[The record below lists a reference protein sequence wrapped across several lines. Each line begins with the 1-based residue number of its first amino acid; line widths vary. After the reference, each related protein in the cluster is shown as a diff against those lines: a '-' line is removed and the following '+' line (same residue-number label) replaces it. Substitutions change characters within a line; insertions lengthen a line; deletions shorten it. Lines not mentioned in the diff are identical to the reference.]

1 MEKRPGMTARLLES
15 REIAPE
21 VRHLVLEVEDSLSFS
36 YVPGQFASLT
46 AEIDGS
52 PITRAYSFASTA
64 CGNRIELCLNRVLE
78 GKFSPYLFDLQ
89 PGERV
94 QMTGPWGGFIFR
106 QPVEDSILVATGT
119 GIVPFRA
126 MLQDQLSRDSVHRY
140 TLIFGVRYEGSLLYR
155 DEFEQLGRDH
165 PNFHFRPTLSRPE
178 PGWTGSTGHVQ
189 AHLFEAIGERRDVNV
204 FICGLKAMVDDVRS
218 ILKLSGFD
226 RKRIIHEKY
235 D

>member
-1 MEKRPGMTARLLES
+1 MTARLLES

-21 VRHLVLEVEDSLSFS
+21 VRHLVFEVEDSLSFS

-46 AEIDGS
+46 AEINGS
-52 PITRAYSFASTA
+52 PITRAYSFASPA
-64 CGNRIELCLNRVLE
+64 CGNRIELCLNLVHE

-89 PGERV
+89 PGDRV

-126 MLQDQLSRDSVHRY
+126 MLREQLSRDSVHQY
-140 TLIFGVRYEGSLLYR
+140 TLIFGVRYEHGLLYR
-155 DEFEQLGRDH
+155 EEFEQLERDH
-165 PNFHFRPTLSRPE
+165 PNFHFWPTLSRPE
-178 PGWTGSTGHVQ
+178 PTWTGRTGHVQ
-189 AHLFEAIGERRDVNV
+189 AHLFEAIGERRDINV
-204 FICGLKAMVDDVRS
+204 FICGLKEMVDDVRS
-218 ILKLSGFD
+218 ILKSNGFD
-226 RKRIIHEKY
+226 RKRIICEKY

>member
-1 MEKRPGMTARLLES
+1 MTARLIES

-21 VRHLVLEVEDSLSFS
+21 VRHLVLEVEDAGSFS

-46 AEIDGS
+46 AEINGS
-52 PITRAYSFASTA
+52 PITRAYSFASPA
-64 CGNRIELCLNRVLE
+64 SGNRIELCLNRVPQ
-78 GKFSPYLFDLQ
+78 GKFSPYLFEMQ
-89 PGERV
+89 PGDRI

-126 MLQDQLSRDSVHRY
+126 MLQDQLSRDTVHQF
-140 TLIFGVRYEGSLLYR
+140 TLIFGVRYERTLLYR
-155 DEFEQLGRDH
+155 EEFEQLARDH
-165 PNFHFRPTLSRPE
+165 PNFHFRPTLSRPKPE
-178 PGWTGSTGHVQ
+178 WAGRTGHVQ
-189 AHLFEAIGERRDVNV
+189 EHLFEAIGDRRDVNI

-218 ILKLSGFD
+218 ILKSSGFD
-226 RKRIIHEKY
+226 RKRIICEKY

>member
-1 MEKRPGMTARLLES
+1 MERRPGMTARLLES

-21 VRHLVLEVEDSLSFS
+21 VRHLVFEVEDSLSFS

-46 AEIDGS
+46 AEIGGA
-52 PITRAYSFASTA
+52 PITRAYSFAWTA

-89 PGERV
+89 PGDHV

-126 MLQDQLSRDSVHRY
+126 MLHDQLSRDSSHQF
-140 TLIFGVRYEGSLLYR
+140 TLIFGVRYER
-155 DEFEQLGRDH
+155 
-165 PNFHFRPTLSRPE
+165 
-178 PGWTGSTGHVQ
+178 
-189 AHLFEAIGERRDVNV
+189 
-204 FICGLKAMVDDVRS
+204 
-218 ILKLSGFD
+218 
-226 RKRIIHEKY
+226 
-235 D
+235 

>member
-1 MEKRPGMTARLLES
+1 MTARLLES

-21 VRHLVLEVEDSLSFS
+21 VRHLVFEVEDSLAFP

-52 PITRAYSFASTA
+52 PITRAYSFASPA
-64 CGNRIELCLNRVLE
+64 CGSRIELCLNRVLE

-89 PGERV
+89 PGDRV

-106 QPVEDSILVATGT
+106 QPVQDSILVATGT

-126 MLQDQLSRDSVHRY
+126 MLQDQLSRDSVHQY
-140 TLIFGVRYEGSLLYR
+140 TLIFGVRYEHGLLYR
-155 DEFEQLGRDH
+155 DEFEQLARDH

-178 PGWTGSTGHVQ
+178 PEWTGRTGHVQ
-189 AHLFEAIGERRDVNV
+189 AHLFEAIGDRRDINV
-204 FICGLKAMVDDVRS
+204 FICGLTPMVDDVRS
-218 ILKLSGFD
+218 ILKSSGFD
-226 RKRIIHEKY
+226 RKRIICEKY